1 MVSDAAFAHQ
11 APGLLENTH
20 IGLRG
25 FSAAQRRDKEAGS
38 ILLYCFFKAKPKP
51 KIRFV
56 QLLKI
61 NREVYLTA
69 IDIGLD

>member
-38 ILLYCFFKAKPKP
+38 IFLYCFFLRPN
-51 KIRFV
+51 
-56 QLLKI
+56 LNLK
-61 NREVYLTA
+61 
-69 IDIGLD
+69 LDLCNY

>member
-1 MVSDAAFAHQ
+1 MVSDAALAQ
-11 APGLLENTH
+11 TSGLLKKK
-20 IGLRG
+20 LL
-25 FSAAQRRDKEAGS
+25 SAEIKRQDLFRFIA
-38 ILLYCFFKAKPKP
+38 FFKAKPKP